1 MKQQGVSQTK
11 GWAAQRQT
19 QTQRGRQRKR
29 GTDTHA
35 HNPTHTPSHSSS
47 PFHSHTQTHIIT
59 HTHRA
64 SLAPAQH
71 NSRSSRGS
79 CTFPGALS
87 ALLRSSPAG
96 SSAWTRAPQSARL
109 PVVASGCHSKHI
121 NTMMRQHRDAY
132 HLGKS
137 ARETS
142 ASMQTKNCNPPP
154 THTHIR
160 THSRTLA
167 DTCTDTDLLLVL
179 FDGGKNFLNRALHQH
194 ATNQSKALAI
204 PRSFAQGLLNNPLCC
219 LRVGRRERGTTN
231 SCLVS
236 VGVSCLCND
245 CLGGACKLVVAY
257 LCSSTSP
264 VSSAIFWLSSI

>member
-154 THTHIR
+154 HTHTYALTHAHLQTHVQTLTCFLFSLMAGR
-160 THSRTLA
+160 TSLTVRSISTPPTNRKHLRSPG
-167 DTCTDTDLLLVL
+167 VL
-179 FDGGKNFLNRALHQH
+179 P
-194 ATNQSKALAI
+194 KA
-204 PRSFAQGLLNNPLCC
+204 
-219 LRVGRRERGTTN
+219 
-231 SCLVS
+231 
-236 VGVSCLCND
+236 
-245 CLGGACKLVVAY
+245 
-257 LCSSTSP
+257 SSTTLCVVCAWEGGRGEP
-264 VSSAIFWLSSI
+264 RTVVW